1 MPLVAACQLKLD
13 VDKPQNCSQIATQ
26 AIRTAIANGAELIV
40 LPELSNSG
48 YSFASMSEVQESAT
62 SLHGD
67 LIREWS
73 QIASEGHVV
82 IVAGINLFDSG
93 HYWNAS
99 IIIDQSGVR
108 GWYAKAHLFGDESK
122 FFKAGD
128 SGPLVIETA
137 LGKIATMVCYDIE
150 FPEWVR
156 IAMLNGAQLLAL
168 PTNWPWIGQTPTQP
182 PMEVVRVQA
191 AASQNKLII
200 VAADRCGSERGQSWV
215 ATSVITSVEGVI
227 IAIANPTPKDV
238 DDAGEII
245 YAQVELPTDTAI
257 TMKNDIR
264 KDRRPTL
271 YSSILNE

>member
-1 MPLVAACQLKLD
+1 
-13 VDKPQNCSQIATQ
+13 
-26 AIRTAIANGAELIV
+26 
-40 LPELSNSG
+40 
-48 YSFASMSEVQESAT
+48 
-62 SLHGD
+62 
-67 LIREWS
+67 
-73 QIASEGHVV
+73 
-82 IVAGINLFDSG
+82 
-93 HYWNAS
+93 
-99 IIIDQSGVR
+99 
-108 GWYAKAHLFGDESK
+108 
-122 FFKAGD
+122 
-128 SGPLVIETA
+128 
-137 LGKIATMVCYDIE
+137 
-150 FPEWVR
+150 
-156 IAMLNGAQLLAL
+156 MLNGAQLLAL

-215 ATSVITSVEGVI
+215 ATSVITSDEGVI